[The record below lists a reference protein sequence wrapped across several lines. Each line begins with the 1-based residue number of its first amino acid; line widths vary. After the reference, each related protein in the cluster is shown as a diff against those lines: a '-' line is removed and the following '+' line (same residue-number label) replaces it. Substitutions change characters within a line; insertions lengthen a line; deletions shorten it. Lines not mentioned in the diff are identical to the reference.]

1 MLTITLEQKACT
13 YHSIFEII
21 FILLNVI
28 ENWLSLELTEK

>member
-13 YHSIFEII
+13 YNIFEII